1 VAASDTIRPC
11 FKLINGTCAQGR
23 DEHEIEETL
32 LNIMIVFKYIE
43 DKDVFQKFYSKNLAR
58 RLVNEQSSSDQMEAE
73 MISQLKTACGTEYTN
88 KLQRMITVSKLS
100 STPASER
107 ASEPGAGQSSMR
119 VRACVRATAS
129 VWQRCSGNALGV
141 FGSRRV
147 VLASVVGNA
156 AAASHHNAQQPL
168 RLPCFFE

>member
-1 VAASDTIRPC
+1 VLD
-11 FKLINGTCAQGR
+11 FINRMCGQGR

-88 KLQRMITVSKLS
+88 KLQRMITVSARK
-100 STPASER
+100 R
-107 ASEPGAGQSSMR
+107 ANEPGAEQHAC
-119 VRACVRATAS
+119 ACVR
-129 VWQRCSGNALGV
+129 
-141 FGSRRV
+141 RR
-147 VLASVVGNA
+147 LCGSVVPA
-156 AAASHHNAQQPL
+156 MLLAFWVVDVLCWQALSVMQP
-168 RLPCFFE
+168 PES